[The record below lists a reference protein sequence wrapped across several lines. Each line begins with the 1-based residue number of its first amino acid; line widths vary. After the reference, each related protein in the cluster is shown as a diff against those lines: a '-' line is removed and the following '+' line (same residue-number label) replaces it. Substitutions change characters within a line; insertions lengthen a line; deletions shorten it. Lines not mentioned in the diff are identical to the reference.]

1 MYTNLI
7 GVRID
12 KNNEDFKD
20 FPSALEGDIYLS
32 GDKDSGWDVQSFRTS
47 QEIIDEAKE
56 LEKAEKQVIL
66 ASITVTTSN
75 GNMFDGD
82 DVARA
87 DMLSAIEGASFLGLT
102 EKEWKLADNSWKLI
116 QLSELREASALAIIA
131 KGQILAG

>member
-1 MYTNLI
+1 MYENLI
-7 GVRID
+7 NETID
-12 KNNEDFKD
+12 KTNPEFGD
-20 FPSALEGDIYLS
+20 FPSSLEGEIFLGCDSAGGWLTKKNLTALELEERETAVLL
-32 GDKDSGWDVQSFRTS
+32 KAKK
-47 QEIIDEAKE
+47 EA
-56 LEKAEKQVIL
+56 L

-75 GNMFDGD
+75 GNTFDGD